1 MRTHWLYSL
10 ALFVALSTQLLVS
23 CQAQPS
29 TAAVSTTDEQPKG
42 LRVGADVLWQRECPY
57 AVISK
62 ITGGKHIAVVA
73 NQSSRVGNKH
83 LVDSLVNSKFN
94 VTTIFCPEHG
104 FRGNAEAGA
113 RVNSSVDE
121 QTGLPIVS
129 LYGKNK
135 KPTPEQMADIDCVI
149 FDLQDVGCRFYTYIS
164 TLHYVMEA
172 CAERGIPC
180 IVLDRPNPNCHYVD
194 GPVLEPKYKSFI
206 GMHPV
211 PIVYGLTIGEYAQ
224 MINGERWLK
233 DSVQCDLTVV
243 PMENYRRDSSY
254 ALPVAPSPNLQTLH
268 SILLYPSLCL
278 FEGTNISVGRGT
290 EHPFELIGAPQ
301 YKTTYMESQN
311 HEEPGRP
318 TTFTPEPIKGV
329 SENPPFKGQL
339 CRGLDLRD
347 VEARACFDL
356 TYLLWMYNH
365 TPKESFFKQTNSFE
379 KLAGTDQLRKQIK
392 AGKSEAEI
400 RASWEPALSQYKEI
414 RKKYLLYP
422 DVK

>member
-1 MRTHWLYSL
+1 MIFRKHI
-10 ALFVALSTQLLVS
+10 VILLVLIT
-23 CQAQPS
+23 CNACRAQ
-29 TAAVSTTDEQPKG
+29 
-42 LRVGADVLWQRECPY
+42 QREAECVMPLQ
-57 AVISK
+57 AGAEMLMEMILQPDESVADMVQDLRN
-62 ITGGKHIAVVA
+62 TNGGGVAVVG
-73 NQSSRVGNKH
+73 NQSSLVGKTH
-83 LVDSLVNSKFN
+83 LVDTLLACGIN
-94 VTTIFCPEHG
+94 VTKIFCPEHG
-104 FRGNAEAGA
+104 FRGKAAAGA
-113 RVNSSVDE
+113 RVDNEVDAK
-121 QTGLPIVS
+121 TGLPIVS

-135 KPTPEQMADIDCVI
+135 KPMPEQMADIDCVI

-233 DSVQCDLTVV
+233 DSVRCDLTVV

-311 HEEPGRP
+311 GVEPGRP
-318 TTFTPEPIKGV
+318 TAFTPVPIKGV

-347 VEARACFDL
+347 VKARACFDL

-400 RASWEPALSQYKEI
+400 RASWEPALSKYKEI